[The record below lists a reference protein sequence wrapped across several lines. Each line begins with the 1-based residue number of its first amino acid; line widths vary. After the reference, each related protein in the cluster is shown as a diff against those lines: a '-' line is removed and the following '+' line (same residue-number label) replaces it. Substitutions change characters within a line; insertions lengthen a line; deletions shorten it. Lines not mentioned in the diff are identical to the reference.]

1 MKSSIPPSLIP
12 ACLWVIA
19 DTLALADLILR
30 LTEPHV
36 ILDILY
42 VPVATVLLFSACA
55 AVYLRRYNKEQK
67 AMKAAAAA
75 ATEAT
80 EAPDGKQA

>member
-1 MKSSIPPSLIP
+1 MKPSLTPSLIP

-30 LTEPHV
+30 LTEEHV

-42 VPVATVLLFSACA
+42 VPIATVLLFSACA
-55 AVYLRRYNKEQK
+55 AIYLRRYQKEQK
-67 AMKAAAAA
+67 AAKSETAAA
-75 ATEAT
+75 

>member
-1 MKSSIPPSLIP
+1 MKSSFPPSLIP

-30 LTEPHV
+30 LTEEHV

-42 VPVATVLLFSACA
+42 VPIAIVLLFSTCA
-55 AVYLRRYNKEQK
+55 AIYLRRYNKEQK

-75 ATEAT
+75 ETTEVS
-80 EAPDGKQA
+80 DSQQA

>member
-1 MKSSIPPSLIP
+1 MKRAIPPSLIP

-30 LTEPHV
+30 LTDGHI

-42 VPVATVLLFSACA
+42 VPIATVILFSACA
-55 AVYLRRYNKEQK
+55 AFYLRRYSKEQK
-67 AMKAAAAA
+67 AAKAAA
-75 ATEAT
+75 
-80 EAPDGKQA
+80 EAPDGKQT

>member
-1 MKSSIPPSLIP
+1 MKSSLPPSLIP

-30 LTEPHV
+30 LTDGH
-36 ILDILY
+36 IIWDILY
-42 VPVATVLLFSACA
+42 VPIAAVLLFSTCA
-55 AVYLRRYNKEQK
+55 AIYLRRYNQEQK

-75 ATEAT
+75 ETTEVS
-80 EAPDGKQA
+80 DSKQA